1 MRTDDLIKALSADAR
16 NVEPP
21 ITATIADAVAIGT
34 VLSLVLF
41 LWLLGLR
48 PDFSQVIVGSVRFL
62 LKFFVTLSAAVPAF
76 LVLRGLSRPDYVMG
90 RRVWLFALAPAIL
103 FFGSL
108 VEIASLSTGEWY
120 ERMIGHNSS
129 LCMTMIPVLS
139 LAPMGAVFFAL
150 KAGAPANPAAA
161 GAVGG
166 LLSAA
171 IAATLYAARCTDD
184 SPLFVALWYPFGI
197 ALMTFVGALLGARYL
212 RW

>member
-129 LCMTMIPVLS
+129 LCMTMIPLLS
-139 LAPMGAVFFAL
+139 LAPMGAVFSRS
-150 KAGAPANPAAA
+150 KR
-161 GAVGG
+161 G
-166 LLSAA
+166 LLR
-171 IAATLYAARCTDD
+171 I
-184 SPLFVALWYPFGI
+184 PLPPALWVDFFRQQSRPLSTPRAAPTIARFSLRFGI
-197 ALMTFVGALLGARYL
+197 RLALL
-212 RW
+212 